1 MANKQHIY
9 KGAGAPRDVFPDLD
23 EVEGHHYLDTET
35 GDVYIGGIDGS
46 WVKVNDRSAIG
57 IFSRLEVKS
66 APVGPTGP
74 IPEPSGPMLWIDE
87 SNGDAYLAT
96 ATGGPASTTWAW
108 RKISF
113 I

>member
-1 MANKQHIY
+1 MSNVKHIY
-9 KGAGAPRDVFPDLD
+9 SGDGDPYDVLGSLTGIA
-23 EVEGHHYLDTET
+23 GHHYLNESD
-35 GDVYIGGIDGS
+35 GSVYIANHEDS

-57 IFSRLEVKS
+57 IFSRLEVHS
-66 APVGPTGP
+66 APVDPQPATP
-74 IPEPSGPMLWIDE
+74 DGPMLWIDQR
-87 SNGDAYLAT
+87 NGDAYLAT